1 MSNVM
6 LFKSVVAGAAIPAFT
21 LVKHGADDATV
32 LPAAASTDGII
43 GAVQDVSPAQG
54 ERCDVALVGIA
65 YVTAGAA
72 ITRDALLTSDAS
84 GRAIAAAPAA
94 GVNARTV
101 GFALE
106 SASAA
111 GDVIRVLLSQGSVQG

>member
-6 LFKSVVAGAAIPAFT
+6 LFKSAVAGAAIPAYT
-21 LVKHGADDATV
+21 LVKPGADDATV
-32 LPAAASTDGII
+32 VPAVASTDAII
-43 GAVQDVSPAQG
+43 GAVQEVSPALG
-54 ERCDVALVGIA
+54 ERVDVALVGIA

-72 ITRDALLTSDAS
+72 ITRGALLTSDAS
-84 GRAIAAAPAA
+84 GRVITAAPAA

-101 GFALE
+101 GIAVE
-106 SASAA
+106 SAGAA